1 MTDEE
6 IKYCKNC
13 KENKCGNILCRAK
26 ANYIKTLEESIE
38 DWKADHK
45 HNLELMQGLNERIA
59 ELKKENEELRKNQI
73 VWHNSDELPP
83 VYENSLYSIN
93 VLTEDGVYVEY
104 DFDAHHWIVAGTN
117 RKIIIKKW
125 TDSFPSS
132 CK

>member
-6 IKYCKNC
+6 I
-13 KENKCGNILCRAK
+13 IR
-26 ANYIKTLEESIE
+26 
-38 DWKADHK
+38 
-45 HNLELMQGLNERIA
+45 
-59 ELKKENEELRKNQI
+59 ELKSVEERYRNKPVSTFEVNTSSMARSCRQHIEQLAKENEELRKNQI

-83 VYENSLYSIN
+83 VYENSSFSIN

-104 DFDAHHWIVAGTN
+104 NFDAHHWIIAGTN
-117 RKIIIKKW
+117 RKIIVKKW